1 MSNSM
6 IKTQKNRSA
15 LASVAWQDAMMMAL
29 EPRVLF
35 DGALATTAKDL
46 LHEQGF
52 DDIVANKDVIRDAI
66 DKTWHPVLDQLANPH
81 HSLMIVDTTVTGWRQ
96 LVAAVAP
103 GVEVVLLDKGGDGV
117 ARVSELLAGRSQI
130 QSLYLVSHGRAGDI
144 ILGDAHLTLDTL
156 ESHAATLSSWG
167 SALAPGGSILVY
179 GCDVG
184 QGSQGEAF
192 VQALSRVTGA
202 AVAASSDATGAAQ
215 LGGDWD
221 LEVHQGNVD
230 TTTPFVPT
238 VLQSFDGLLAT
249 PINMLPTFYSAS
261 SWPPVA
267 VPAVVDHGITLNG
280 GWINIKDNQQA
291 LTPINTTQG
300 TISVRFMIDQNAHPL
315 NTVGFIFD
323 NDVSGHTTDLIDLH
337 VEYKT
342 ITFGPNVGQNAW
354 LLYGGLYNYNA
365 SSLLYSNAGV
375 STPVIVKAGQWHQAA
390 LTWRSDGSG
399 DIYFDGNWLVHYNAG
414 NITFTNAVNNKVA
427 IGTISDLGTF
437 IFPGSIAEVRIWNTS
452 WASGIA
458 GLTGGERTDLA
469 TASLTGAEAGLTAY
483 YPLNDGVSNSA
494 STVATDTKGG
504 VTATLQPVGGP
515 QWITHPQEDN
525 TVTVSL
531 GGGDANGTDTIAEAD
546 ITSVPN
552 PATVGSLY
560 LSTDVTHST
569 PLVTGSV
576 VVTSVANPL
585 REVVFVPVADYNGLV
600 SWTYNV
606 KDTSG
611 ITSATAAT
619 VSFTM
624 DAVNDAPVV
633 TAAAPSMTT
642 ITEDQTTNAGQTV
655 ASFLGTS
662 ITDVD
667 TGAVQGIAITTY
679 TGNGTWQYNTGGG
692 WTNVGVVSATSA
704 LLLKSTDSIRY
715 VPDANNGETA
725 TLSYR
730 AWDQTSGSTGSKVN
744 VSTNGGTTAFSS
756 GSDTASLVVSS
767 ANDAP
772 VLTAIA
778 PALTTITEDQTT
790 NAGQTVASFLG
801 ASITDV
807 DTGAVKGIA
816 ITTYTGNGTWQY
828 NTGGGWTNVGV
839 VSASSALLLK
849 STDSIRYV
857 PDANNGETATL
868 SYRAWDQTSGS
879 TGSKVDVSTNGG
891 TTAFSSGSDTA
902 SLVVSSAND
911 APVLTAIAPALT
923 TITEDQTTNAGQ
935 TVASFLGAS
944 ITDVDTGAV
953 QGIAI
958 TTYTGNG
965 TWQYNTGGGWT
976 NVGVVSATSALLLKS
991 TDSIR
996 YVPDANNGETA
1007 TLSYRAW
1014 DQTSG
1019 STGTKV
1025 DVSANGGTTAFS
1037 SGSDT
1042 ASLVVSSANDA
1053 PVVTAIAPAL
1063 TTITEKNTTN
1073 TGQTIASFLGTSV
1086 TDVDTGASKGIAIT
1100 ALNTGFGTWQYN
1112 TGGAWTNIGAV
1123 SGTSAL
1129 LLRSTD
1135 SIRYIPDGLHGETVG
1150 FTYQA
1155 WDQTSGAAGTKV
1167 NASVTGGTSA
1177 FSTGSDTATLTV
1189 SEVIDAPQLTIGTGN
1204 VLNFDGNNDTITNA
1218 TFNFP
1223 TNAFTIEMWWKPA
1236 VNLTSANSQQDMY
1249 YCASGGSRPY
1259 IAFNKIGNGEIGIF
1273 TKTGG
1278 SNNSNAV
1285 TTTHA
1290 WTGGQWYHLA
1300 FTYDG
1305 TNVRVYVN
1313 GQLQT
1318 TAPVANPG
1326 PITAG
1331 NGFYMGTSKTLGS
1344 DMKGALA
1351 DVQIWSVTQSQATIF
1366 NNMSRQLTGA
1376 EAGLVGYWPMDEGAG
1391 MTIFDHAATP
1401 HNGTITPPQGPT
1413 WSTGVDAVYGMEE
1426 QDIAIPDLSLTDVD
1440 SLGNSTINLTVVSGI
1455 LTVDTSVVGG
1465 VGAAGVAGNGT
1476 ANVTLTGTLAQL
1488 NATLAGTNALVYR
1501 GNVNFY
1507 GNDTLTINVTDN
1519 TGGTAAGTIAITVN
1533 NVYDPLGVT
1542 TGGTLVFTEGD
1553 AASKPCAT
1561 VAIVNDDGNNL
1572 TSAKVWFT
1580 GGYVSGQDVLSFVN
1594 AGAITGSWNAGT
1606 GILSLTGADT
1616 TANYQAALRSVL
1628 YNNSGGN
1635 NPTAGSR
1642 TLSWTV
1648 TSALGTSP
1656 TSTSTVTVVPVN
1668 DQPVMTAAA
1677 ATISYQE
1684 KDPSTLIDA
1693 MFTVADPDNTTL
1705 QSAKAV
1711 ISNQF
1716 VAGEDRLVFV
1726 NQSGISGSWDGV
1738 NGILTLS
1745 GPATLANYQTAIRS
1759 VRYINDNLQNPQ
1771 AVTKTVQ
1778 VTVNDGALDSTAVQ
1792 DMIAV
1797 TAVND
1802 APGLIL
1808 PGAVTVNQDQSS
1820 ALAGITVTDVDVGTG
1835 TMQLALSVNHG
1846 TVTLG
1851 STTGLSIV
1859 SGANGS
1865 ATMTVTGTM
1874 TAINSALSGL
1884 SYQSLLHYA
1893 GADSLTIVANDLG
1906 GSGSGGAKTTTSS
1919 LGITVNAVQQPPVA
1933 GDDALMTLQDHA
1945 LVITITSDLLTNDV
1959 DTDGDPLMMTAF
1971 TNPANGTLVDNG
1983 NGTLTYTPNNGYFGS
1998 DSFVYT
2004 VNDGHGNTDQGVV
2017 TVVVKP
2023 LHSLQAVDDAGA
2035 TLEEVPVTVSV
2046 LGNDRDPDYL
2056 PNGINPALHVIGF
2069 TAPGNGQVTHNGSG
2083 QFTYTPNVDFFGVDA
2098 FTYTLNAGDNRI
2110 AVGTVTI
2117 TVSDVND
2124 PPVMTINTGASVV
2137 EGATVTLANT
2147 SLQVT
2152 DIEQPATQL
2161 TLTLVTIPVHGT
2173 LKLNGVALG
2182 LGQTWTQDDI
2192 NNNRLVYLHDGSE
2205 TLADSFSFTGSDGVG
2220 GALLQNDFHLTVIP
2234 TPDNPVLVKGA
2245 VAVAEGG
2252 QVTLGTAI
2260 LAATDPDSPASS
2272 LTYTVDTLPV
2282 HGGLLLNGVALGVG
2296 GQFTQADVDAGNL
2309 AYHHD
2314 GSNTVGDNFS
2324 FHIDDGQGGS
2334 LATTTLPITI
2344 ALVNAPP
2351 AWTVPG
2357 AQTVDQDLD
2366 LDMTGIVLNDS
2377 DAGGGLMQVT
2387 ASVSH
2392 GTIRLLSTSGLTV
2405 TSGSNGAATW
2415 TVSGTLSDL
2424 TTALAHVVYH
2434 SQANY
2439 HGADQLTLDADDG
2452 GNTGSGGAKVT
2463 VTTIA
2468 ITVQAVNDFPNA
2480 GIDAFTTVQDTPVT
2494 LSLANDLMINDTDP
2508 GGSILSFMSFAQP
2521 SHGSVAQVGAT
2532 LVYTPQALYTGT
2544 DSFTYTIVNAYG
2556 NTGTATVSL
2565 VVSPIYNFLTPGND
2579 TVTVLENS
2587 AVTTSNLLANDL
2599 DPNYLPDGVNPAF
2612 TITGFTPTVSGTLT
2626 YLGAGRFTY
2635 VPNAGFYGT
2644 DSFTYTESV
2653 GDQRVATADVT
2664 ITVQPVNHSPVFAVN
2679 TGLSLNEGGQV
2690 TVTDLMLQA
2699 QDTEQTA
2706 AQVHFIL
2713 ANTPAHGSL
2722 ALNGTVLTTGGG
2734 FTQDDIDNHRVV
2746 YSHDGSE
2753 TTSDPFVVTVTD
2765 GVGGFL
2771 NNQTVTV
2778 TVTPVND
2785 LPQLTVN
2792 TGLTVLEGGSGTLSA
2807 AMLTTVDAES
2817 AAGALVYTL
2826 TSIPGHGSLRLNGT
2840 ALTVGQTFTQA
2851 DVNAALVTYL
2861 HDGTNTLT
2869 DGFHFTVQDVQ
2880 GGSYSDT
2887 PFNISVTQVND
2898 PLIVNA
2904 GAALNYTEGDAALFA
2919 NPGLTVVDA
2928 DGTNLLHAQV
2938 AIVAGFKPGED
2949 VLHVTNTASIF
2960 GSFNA
2965 TTGVLSL
2972 TGVASLADYQL
2983 ALQSV
2988 TYSNAAGHNPTAG
3001 VRTLEWSGTD
3011 TLETSPVS
3019 QSTITVIPVDDAPV
3033 VVAGTT
3039 LSYLEKDAAT
3049 PVSPS
3054 ITVTDADSSLLQSAT
3069 VTIANQHVAGEDR
3082 LVYTNQGG
3090 ISGSWDA
3097 TSGTLTLSGPATVAG
3112 YQTAL
3117 RSVSFINDNVS
3128 NPQPSTRTVWFR
3140 VHDGQLASAVASAN
3154 VVVTA
3159 VNDAPVI
3166 TTPVN
3171 RTMNEDGVLIVSGVT
3186 VADVDA
3192 ANGTVQFAL
3201 GVNHGTI
3208 TLGATTGVTFVS
3220 GTDASSTMTVTGT
3233 VAAINNALNGMTYQP
3248 TQYYSG
3254 NDTLTLVAND
3264 LGLSGNG
3271 GALTHAAAVGITIN
3285 PVQHAPTANVDTI
3298 LAAQNVPK
3306 MITVANDL
3314 LANDFD
3320 VDGDTLTL
3328 ASFTQPTHGSL
3339 IDNGDGTL
3347 TYQANYNYFGLDSMT
3362 YTLADGHGN
3371 SGQAVVTV
3379 VVNPV
3384 FANLQANDDNVVT
3397 PEEVPV
3403 SFNVLTNDRDPGY
3416 FPNGINPQLAVIG
3429 FTDPAHGQVVASGAG
3444 QFQYTPDTLYFGTD
3458 TLTYTVSVGDNRV
3471 ATGTVTITVTPV
3483 NHSPSLAVLTG
3494 AGVLEGGAVTISS
3507 AMLQVTDP
3515 EQSASQVTLSLV
3527 HTPNHGLLTLN
3538 GVQLVSGQT
3547 LTQQDIQQN
3556 KLVYHHDDTKIPTD
3570 SFSFTASDGVGGSM
3584 LETNFALN
3592 ITPVNHNPV
3601 LVTGVLTL
3609 DEGGQATLGSGQLA
3623 ATDLEQGA
3631 AALNY
3636 ALDQVPIHG
3645 QLMMNGAALGVG
3657 GGFTQADINAG
3668 HVAYRHDGGNT
3679 VHDLLRFHVT
3689 DGQGGSVATT
3699 TLAINVNPSNNAPV
3713 WSLPNPVTL
3722 SENQNVT
3729 ITGVTLADADLFGN
3743 PIKVTSSVSHGI
3755 LTLPAT
3761 LGLTTV
3767 SGANGSASWTF
3778 SGSLA
3783 QVNAALSQIT
3793 YQAATWYHGTDQ
3805 LVLVANDGGAT
3816 GLGGAK
3822 ETVGGVAIAVQPVET
3837 APIAG
3842 MDSFTTQQNT
3852 QKSMSVVSDLLANDH
3867 DPAGLSF
3874 SLQNFSQPTHG
3885 FLTLAGATLTY
3896 TPEINYKGIDQ
3907 FHYTIVNANGNQA
3920 TTSVSIVVTPVQ
3932 GHLLPGDD
3940 QVDVLENGSVTTHN
3954 LLANDLDPA
3963 YLPDGHNPD
3972 LAIIGTSAATHGS
3985 VTWLG
3990 DGRFTYVPN
3999 AGFHGVDHFSY
4010 SLSVGDQRVDTA
4022 QVVVTVHPVNNN
4034 PTLAVNT
4041 GLTLDEGGQVV
4052 VSNRMLQAKDLDQP
4066 TSQVHFILASVPAHG
4081 LLTLNGSPLAAGGFF
4096 SQDDIDNHRVVYT
4109 HDNGPSLSDPFTV
4122 TLSDGAGGLL
4132 SNQMISVSITPV
4144 NQPLHLVVDTPIT
4157 VTPVVQAPT
4166 LLSPSRLVTRENVAI
4181 LVPGLSVAD
4190 PDVGSKT
4197 IRVRLAVGHGLLS
4210 VPELPGLQF
4219 QDGRN
4224 QTPSTTLVGTVTTI
4238 NQALAGLQYQGF
4250 ENFSGSDTLNVLV
4263 GDQGHAGQLA
4273 ELTTGISIPI
4283 EVTFVSQPPL
4293 PGVDAIVSPPNHP
4306 FVVNQPVTIDIRT
4319 LLGNDY
4325 NVNNPRSGLSIH
4337 SFTQP
4342 QFGTLVDRGN
4352 DQWVYVPNDQYQG
4365 YDRFTYTVN
4374 DSSGKFPFT
4383 SVVIINPIEHAL
4395 QAGNDT
4401 LVLYENEPARTAN
4414 VLLNDSDPS
4423 ALGGIQS
4430 QLTIIAFTQG
4440 QHGTVAYTGENIFLY
4455 VPDPD
4460 YYGSDQFT
4468 YTLNAGDRRIDVAT
4482 VAVTIKP
4489 ANDQP
4494 QIAINAGL
4502 GLIQGGTATIGK
4514 ENLRVTDKDNVDR
4527 ELIYSLDTIPG
4538 QGELVLSG
4546 TVLAKGGHFT
4556 QEDIAQGRLLYRN
4569 TNGASSSDGFRFHV
4583 DDSAGGFVVTTDFII
4598 RLEPKPIAKSVPPV
4612 VEIVPPVSLQSPD
4625 LGRFF
4630 KPSSTVSSQFLPLEI
4645 AEKPWSQELG
4655 QRPVEVVSS
4664 PAPSGSVALLGMDV
4678 EVTNT
4683 PILTVIRSHER
4694 TVALEASTNPILTA
4708 VMNASPGVEEGGVV
4722 TPVLNAVKRG
4732 GHNFAPGASIT
4743 PVMAAVVASRPEGTP
4758 TQLGSPFPDRGP
4770 EKGFFAP
4777 GLSFMPWFPEK
4788 NVEPGPANIN
4798 EGGNTEN
4805 SPIRS
4810 RPAGDDYLVPVEQG
4824 EWEKEHPVP
4833 NPVPKAIPRQQ
4844 ARLELSEQLHQM
4856 AHRREQKAEQFRRA
4870 FI

>member
-692 WTNVGVVSATSA
+692 WTNVGVVSAS
-704 LLLKSTDSIRY
+704 
-715 VPDANNGETA
+715 
-725 TLSYR
+725 
-730 AWDQTSGSTGSKVN
+730 
-744 VSTNGGTTAFSS
+744 
-756 GSDTASLVVSS
+756 
-767 ANDAP
+767 
-772 VLTAIA
+772 
-778 PALTTITEDQTT
+778 
-790 NAGQTVASFLG
+790 
-801 ASITDV
+801 
-807 DTGAVKGIA
+807 
-816 ITTYTGNGTWQY
+816 
-828 NTGGGWTNVGV
+828 
-839 VSASSALLLK
+839 
-849 STDSIRYV
+849 
-857 PDANNGETATL
+857 
-868 SYRAWDQTSGS
+868 
-879 TGSKVDVSTNGG
+879 
-891 TTAFSSGSDTA
+891 
-902 SLVVSSAND
+902 
-911 APVLTAIAPALT
+911 
-923 TITEDQTTNAGQ
+923 
-935 TVASFLGAS
+935 
-944 ITDVDTGAV
+944 
-953 QGIAI
+953 
-958 TTYTGNG
+958 
-965 TWQYNTGGGWT
+965 
-976 NVGVVSATSALLLKS
+976 SALLLKS